1 MFIIVQIDDPN
12 DLSYADVI
20 VNELG
25 TAIKKFPTRLEAYRF
40 MEKMGLDEED
50 LILIIFLLQDCIDI
64 KV

>member
-25 TAIKKFPTRLEAYRF
+25 TAIKKFPTRIEAYRF

-50 LILIIFLLQDCIDI
+50 FNFNNLFVTRLH
-64 KV
+64 

>member
-50 LILIIFLLQDCIDI
+50 FNFNQLL
-64 KV
+64 